1 VAKPSAEELNSVH
14 HYFINSHS
22 INEDVNAVSFE
33 EYALQSLEEIFKKN
47 ASAVMVG
54 GTGLYIKAFCEGLD
68 EMPKVDASIRKQ
80 IQEQYAVKGLQWLQ
94 EELKKKDPAFWQTA
108 EQQNPHRL
116 MRALEV
122 WESTGRSITSFHQHS
137 KTERPFNIIKIGL
150 VLPKEELYENIN
162 VRVDR
167 MIEQGLLLEARSLLP
182 YRSLNALQ
190 TVGYKELFEHFDG
203 SISLN
208 KAVEEIKRNTRH
220 YAKRQM
226 TWFKKDES
234 IKWLHP
240 LDRITI

>member
-1 VAKPSAEELNSVH
+1 MEELNAVH

-22 INEDVNAVSFE
+22 IHEDVNAMSFE
-33 EYALQSLEEIFKKN
+33 QYALQSVERIFEKN
-47 ASAVMVG
+47 ASVVMVG
-54 GTGLYIKAFCEGLD
+54 GTGLYVKAFCEGLD
-68 EMPKVDASIRKQ
+68 EMPKVDEFIRKQ
-80 IQEQYAVKGLQWLQ
+80 IQQQYAVKGLEWLQ

-150 VLPKEELYENIN
+150 VLPKEELYNNIN
-162 VRVDR
+162 ARVDG
-167 MIEQGLLLEARSLLP
+167 MIEQGLLEEARSLLP

-190 TVGYKELFEHFDG
+190 TVGYKELFDYFDEK
-203 SISLN
+203 IALQ
-208 KAVEEIKRNTRH
+208 KAIEEIKRNTRH

-226 TWFKKDES
+226 TWFKKDDS
-234 IKWLHP
+234 IKWHHP

>member
-1 VAKPSAEELNSVH
+1 MAKPNADDLNAVH

-22 INEDVNAVSFE
+22 IHEDINAVSFE
-33 EYALQSLEEIFKKN
+33 QYALQSVERIFEKN

-68 EMPKVDASIRKQ
+68 EMPKVDESIRKQ
-80 IQEQYAVKGLQWLQ
+80 IQQQYAVKGLEWLQ
-94 EELKKKDPAFWQTA
+94 EELKKKDPAFWQIA

-116 MRALEV
+116 IRALEV
-122 WESTGRSITSFHQHS
+122 WESTGRSISSFHQHS

-150 VLPKEELYENIN
+150 VLPKEELYKNIN
-162 VRVDR
+162 TRVDE
-167 MIEQGLLLEARSLLP
+167 MIEQGLPEEARSLLP

-190 TVGYKELFEHFDG
+190 TVGYKELFDYFDEK
-203 SISLN
+203 IALQ
-208 KAVEEIKRNTRH
+208 KAIEEIKRNTRH

-226 TWFKKDES
+226 TWFKKDDS

-240 LDRITI
+240 